1 MHTYDFNSE
10 SHYRSSQYTGA
21 TMHKFDFSLS
31 QIGNVAGLREAMEKE
46 HKDFRFKIRL
56 LFDDVRAEARV

>member
-1 MHTYDFNSE
+1 
-10 SHYRSSQYTGA
+10 
-21 TMHKFDFSLS
+21 MHKFDFSLS